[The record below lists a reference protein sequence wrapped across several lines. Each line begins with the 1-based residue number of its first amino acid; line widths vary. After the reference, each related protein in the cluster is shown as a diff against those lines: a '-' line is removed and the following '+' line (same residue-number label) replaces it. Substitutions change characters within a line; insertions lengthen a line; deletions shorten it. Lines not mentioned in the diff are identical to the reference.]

1 MDPQRQTASFLR
13 QRFQLVGFRPQSRLG
28 QNFLIDLNLLDVV
41 LRAADI
47 QPHDVVLEVGGGT
60 GSLTTR
66 LAQRAAAVV
75 SVELDAQ
82 LAQLA
87 AEQLAGMTNVT
98 LLQQDA
104 LRNKNHMHP
113 LVMAA
118 VRAQLQSR
126 ERTTF
131 KLVANLPYS
140 VATPVIS
147 NMLASEIVPD
157 AMTVMIQKELAD
169 RIVAVPRT
177 KEYGSLSVW
186 VQSQCEAAIVR
197 ELPPSVFWPRPQ
209 VDSAIVQLVLVPAQ
223 RAQIGD
229 PLVFQRFVRGL
240 FLHRRKFL
248 RSALSGAFKELSK
261 PRVDA
266 AMSQLQLGPD
276 ARAEQLSV
284 SQILEL
290 ARACG
295 MVCGSRRPVRRRG
308 LTGPAHTVGVN
319 LVGPAAQHG
328 VRQVAVPA
336 RGFPVFGSLV
346 LVLHLGAVVLSSDSA
361 GAYAVILLFIR
372 ESQLD
377 PGGNDSVP
385 SDWPKAGGTATHR
398 RSHCDEGSWDEVC

>member
-47 QPHDVVLEVGGGT
+47 QPHDVILEVGGGT
-60 GSLTTR
+60 GSLTAR

-87 AEQLAGMTNVT
+87 AEQLAGMANVT

-113 LVMAA
+113 HVIAA
-118 VRAQLQSR
+118 VLAQLQSC
-126 ERTTF
+126 ERATF

-157 AMTVMIQKELAD
+157 AMTVMIQKELAH

-177 KEYGSLSVW
+177 KQYGSLSVW
-186 VQSQCEAAIVR
+186 VQSQCDAAIVR
-197 ELPPSVFWPRPQ
+197 ELPPSVFWPRPR
-209 VDSAIVQLVLVPAQ
+209 VDSAIVQLVLVPAL

-248 RSALSGAFKELSK
+248 RSALCGAFKELSK
-261 PRVDA
+261 ARVDA

-290 ARACG
+290 ARACDMYAAAG
-295 MVCGSRRPVRRRG
+295 
-308 LTGPAHTVGVN
+308 GPSG
-319 LVGPAAQHG
+319 
-328 VRQVAVPA
+328 
-336 RGFPVFGSLV
+336 
-346 LVLHLGAVVLSSDSA
+346 GAV
-361 GAYAVILLFIR
+361 
-372 ESQLD
+372 
-377 PGGNDSVP
+377 
-385 SDWPKAGGTATHR
+385 
-398 RSHCDEGSWDEVC
+398 